1 MGVKVKCCDCGSE
14 VIISESWYNMA
25 KREGK
30 SFRCKTCTKLWRQRS
45 MKQRMDSMSDEDKKQ
60 MYSKI
65 VAKNKINYSK
75 MSKEDI
81 AKRMTNLQ
89 KASAEWRENVTP
101 EEKERISKIHTETN
115 NRVWEEY
122 RNNPEKYAEYLKKLN
137 ERWNKKTD
145 EEKKQFCDAIKD
157 RWKTYSKEELNEV
170 KNRMKNGAIQRWE
183 NMDDNDKIELSNK
196 ISDSMKLKWKTNE
209 YRDKQL
215 NVIRDGFYAWWNSLP
230 NKEERYKPIVYSML
244 SGRKEWWDNLPDS
257 NKNIMI
263 NKLHEGRDDWWGK
276 SPVTSK
282 EAFIKKV
289 LTSSIGK
296 NKLHLQFESQFNELE
311 YDLIPEYPTTNH
323 DITHCWD
330 YAIFRDNEL
339 CMLIDLDGAYFH
351 ADICDYDGLHSKE
364 EYDEKRGLS
373 IPDGVKWCII
383 YEKDFDKSF
392 AYMRNIL
399 SLSYDEFISKRFK
412 EYHSMPFPYPEYTDS
427 ELLRSYRDLCKLN
440 CDDKYHR
447 SLNVNTRIGD
457 RLIIHF
463 HPSIYNNSI
472 DTWNNDKELRNMI
485 KHGYLYH
492 SYLNKNKILQ
502 GFNIYEPCK
511 RVQYISAGKAK
522 MIMHRYLSEYD
533 EVFDPCYNYGGIM
546 LACIAMNKKYI
557 GLFEDES
564 RLIESSNLLGFLW
577 DNKIEYNATLIK
589 YDSCNQSTYQCL
601 FAEASTDEM
610 IDQCLSK
617 YRCKRYVF
625 LIDDTINY
633 VDNVVDISNDKF
645 IILIGNGD

>member
-1 MGVKVKCCDCGSE
+1 
-14 VIISESWYNMA
+14 
-25 KREGK
+25 
-30 SFRCKTCTKLWRQRS
+30 
-45 MKQRMDSMSDEDKKQ
+45 
-60 MYSKI
+60 
-65 VAKNKINYSK
+65 
-75 MSKEDI
+75 
-81 AKRMTNLQ
+81 
-89 KASAEWRENVTP
+89 
-101 EEKERISKIHTETN
+101 
-115 NRVWEEY
+115 
-122 RNNPEKYAEYLKKLN
+122 
-137 ERWNKKTD
+137 
-145 EEKKQFCDAIKD
+145 
-157 RWKTYSKEELNEV
+157 
-170 KNRMKNGAIQRWE
+170 
-183 NMDDNDKIELSNK
+183 
-196 ISDSMKLKWKTNE
+196 
-209 YRDKQL
+209 
-215 NVIRDGFYAWWNSLP
+215 
-230 NKEERYKPIVYSML
+230 
-244 SGRKEWWDNLPDS
+244 
-257 NKNIMI
+257 MI

-392 AYMRNIL
+392 AYMRNTL
-399 SLSYDEFISKRFK
+399 SLSYDEFINKRFN
-412 EYHSMPFPYPEYTDS
+412 EYRSMPFPYPEYTDS

-511 RVQYISAGKAK
+511 RVQHISAGKAK
-522 MIMHRYLSEYD
+522 MIIHRYLSEYD
-533 EVFDPCYNYGGIM
+533 EVFDPCYNYGSIM

-589 YDSCNQSTYQCL
+589 YDKCNQSTYQSL
-601 FAEASTDEM
+601 FAEVSNDGM
-610 IDQCLSK
+610 IDK
-617 YRCKRYVF
+617 YTTKYHCKRYVF

-645 IILIGNGD
+645 IILIENGD